1 MPPLKGI
8 LADRNDILINLACAF
23 LMEPFQKT
31 KFYPI
36 ACFKASLLNKYSQK
50 RLELYGKVNQ
60 FILKGKIYG

>member
-8 LADRNDILINLACAF
+8 LADRNDSNQSCLCIFNGTISKDKILSNST
-23 LMEPFQKT
+23 FQGFT
-31 KFYPI
+31 I
-36 ACFKASLLNKYSQK
+36 KYSQK

>member
-8 LADRNDILINLACAF
+8 LADRNDSNQNPACAF

-36 ACFKASLLNKYSQK
+36 ARFKASLLNIRRKDWNFM
-50 RLELYGKVNQ
+50 GKLINL
-60 FILKGKIYG
+60 F

>member
-8 LADRNDILINLACAF
+8 LADRNDSINPVCAF

-36 ACFKASLLNKYSQK
+36 ACFKASLLNIRRKDWNFM
-50 RLELYGKVNQ
+50 GKLINL
-60 FILKGKIYG
+60 F

>member
-8 LADRNDILINLACAF
+8 LADRNNSNQSYLCIFNETISKDKILSNSTLQSFTI
-23 LMEPFQKT
+23 
-31 KFYPI
+31 
-36 ACFKASLLNKYSQK
+36 KYSQK

>member
-8 LADRNDILINLACAF
+8 LADRNDSINPVCAF

-36 ACFKASLLNKYSQK
+36 VRFKASLLNIHRKDWNFM
-50 RLELYGKVNQ
+50 GKLINL
-60 FILKGKIYG
+60 F

>member
-8 LADRNDILINLACAF
+8 LADRNDSNDPVCAF

-36 ACFKASLLNKYSQK
+36 ARFKASLLNIRRKDWNFMEK
-50 RLELYGKVNQ
+50 LINL
-60 FILKGKIYG
+60 F

>member
-8 LADRNDILINLACAF
+8 LSDRNDSNNLVCAF

-36 ACFKASLLNKYSQK
+36 ARFKASLLNIRRKDWNFM
-50 RLELYGKVNQ
+50 GKLINL
-60 FILKGKIYG
+60 F

>member
-8 LADRNDILINLACAF
+8 PPIATILINLVCAF

-36 ACFKASLLNKYSQK
+36 ARFKASLLNIRRKDWNFM
-50 RLELYGKVNQ
+50 GKLINL
-60 FILKGKIYG
+60 F

>member
-8 LADRNDILINLACAF
+8 LADRNDFNQSCLCIFNGTISKDKILSSSVLQSFTI
-23 LMEPFQKT
+23 
-31 KFYPI
+31 
-36 ACFKASLLNKYSQK
+36 KYSQK